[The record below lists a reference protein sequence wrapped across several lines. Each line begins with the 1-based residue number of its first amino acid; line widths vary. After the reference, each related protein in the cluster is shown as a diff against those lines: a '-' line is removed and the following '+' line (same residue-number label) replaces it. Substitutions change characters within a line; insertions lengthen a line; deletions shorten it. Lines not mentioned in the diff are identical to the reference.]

1 MELNIEIE
9 GRLPDLEEKLKYIIK
24 ELKEG
29 YTSGEGWDL
38 TEGENSEDEDY

>member
-9 GRLPDLEEKLKYIIK
+9 GTLPELEEKLRYIIK

-38 TEGENSEDEDY
+38 TGEEESEDEDN